1 VIVHVVQPVLPQYRI
16 PFFRRVQERLDKQG
30 MTLRVYASSRDQ
42 LGVESVSADGF
53 TAELGPAMSCFLG
66 GRILWQ
72 RQLNVPLHSGDV
84 LVLNGN
90 PRLLSNYP
98 LWVRAKRLGVPVLW
112 WGHGWSAGSHG
123 MAAAIRRQIMRIPDG
138 VILYT
143 EKEREQF
150 LALGFSARRT
160 CALNNGL
167 DVESVNAAASAWTEG
182 RLAKFKKDQGLDRL
196 PNWCVFIGRLTAK
209 SKIELLIQSLPK
221 IRADVGLIVLG
232 DGPQAE
238 CAKRKAADLGV
249 STRIVWAGAQYDEPS
264 IAPWMLSASLF
275 VYPGSVGLSL
285 IHAFAYGL
293 PAVLHSISHDHQP
306 EFAAFCEGRNGI
318 SFAHGSTTSLAVAVN
333 TLVADSSMTQS
344 LSLAAKGLMQNSFN
358 TTDMAKRFTAAIEST
373 RRTLP

>member
-1 VIVHVVQPVLPQYRI
+1 MIVHVVQPVLPQYRI

-167 DVESVNAAASAWTEG
+167 DVESVNAAASAWTEVT
-182 RLAKFKKDQGLDRL
+182 L
-196 PNWCVFIGRLTAK
+196 
-209 SKIELLIQSLPK
+209 ELLNT
-221 IRADVGLIVLG
+221 
-232 DGPQAE
+232 
-238 CAKRKAADLGV
+238 
-249 STRIVWAGAQYDEPS
+249 STPIFFS
-264 IAPWMLSASLF
+264 SASALADRSSG
-275 VYPGSVGLSL
+275 YSGRMRGPLST
-285 IHAFAYGL
+285 
-293 PAVLHSISHDHQP
+293 
-306 EFAAFCEGRNGI
+306 
-318 SFAHGSTTSLAVAVN
+318 STTRA
-333 TLVADSSMTQS
+333 
-344 LSLAAKGLMQNSFN
+344 SFGVMVRKSC
-358 TTDMAKRFTAAIEST
+358 TIT
-373 RRTLP
+373 